1 MINKFTPENESII
14 AKYMPKFAQI
24 ENERAAKTWGAD
36 IPKQKTQN
44 GGREAKDVTIQQ
56 RAQIVLRFKAGQ
68 SLNKIIEK
76 LDISKYAVAR
86 VLAQEGLKEFP
97 QKEMPRKARLIS
109 QMLQEGMSQTSSARE
124 LGISRQ
130 AVKDWIVRYGLGR
143 R

>member
-1 MINKFTPENESII
+1 MINKFTSKNENII

-24 ENERAAKTWGAD
+24 ENERAAKMWNVD
-36 IPKQKTQN
+36 IAKQKVQN
-44 GGREAKDVTIQQ
+44 GGREAKEVTVQQ
-56 RAQIVLRFKAGQ
+56 RAQAILRFKAGQ
-68 SLNKIIEK
+68 SLNKIMER
-76 LDISKYAVAR
+76 LEISKYALAR

-97 QKEMPRKARLIS
+97 EKEMPRKARLIS
-109 QMLQEGMSQTSSARE
+109 QMLQEGMSQTAIARE

>member
-1 MINKFTPENESII
+1 MINKFTSKNENII

-24 ENERAAKTWGAD
+24 ENERAAKMWNID
-36 IPKQKTQN
+36 IAKQKVQN
-44 GGREAKDVTIQQ
+44 GGREAKEVTVQQ
-56 RAQIVLRFKAGQ
+56 RAQAILRFKAGQ
-68 SLNKIIEK
+68 SLNKIMER
-76 LDISKYAVAR
+76 LEISKYALAR

-97 QKEMPRKARLIS
+97 EKEMPRKARLIS
-109 QMLQEGMSQTSSARE
+109 QMLQDGMSQTAIARE